1 MPRKSKSRFGYFDP
15 ETKKFIPDDEVEDL
29 VNKLR
34 EQGLEHNWIRPGV
47 DAREIQNAISIHS
60 IIDQRDGM
68 RHRMATG
75 FDEWYAYL
83 GYLKNVQESRKT
95 EKQRLKNRIDEL
107 ELIVNNRR
115 SIENERHL
123 RLARYHIFVEEE
135 RLRLAEEAKKE
146 QEKIRKKLEK
156 AEKERERAKQQLIKQ
171 EEKEAKIR
179 QIAEERD
186 GRILARNF
194 MKPRTGGGSSAVR
207 GRKR

>member
-1 MPRKSKSRFGYFDP
+1 MPRGKSRFGYFDP

-83 GYLKNVQESRKT
+83 DYLKNVQESRKT

-123 RLARYHIFVEEE
+123 RLARYHIWTEEE
-135 RLRLAEEAKKE
+135 RLRLAKEAKKE

-171 EEKEAKIR
+171 EEKAAKII
-179 QIAEERD
+179 QMAEERE
-186 GRILARNF
+186 GRILVRNF
-194 MKPRTGGGSSAVR
+194 MKPRAGESSAGR